1 MKITDMNNLWI
12 GHNETEDFNILIC
25 ANEEKEAQEIAD
37 EYAKDTGLKGKFII
51 CDFDMDTRIDC
62 DYILTE

>member
-1 MKITDMNNLWI
+1 MKITDMNNLWM
-12 GHNETEDFNILIC
+12 GCNEEEDFNILIC

-37 EYAKDTGLKGKFII
+37 GYARDTGMKGKFII
-51 CDFDMDTRIDC
+51 CDFDVDTRIDC

>member
-12 GHNETEDFNILIC
+12 GRNEEEDFNILIC

-37 EYAKDTGLKGKFII
+37 EYARDMRMEGKFII
-51 CDFDMDTRIDC
+51 GDFDIDTRIDC
-62 DYILTE
+62 DYIVTE